1 MKTINKF
8 RISVFILIA
17 LAGCSKSE
25 RPKTETPLQ
34 EPNRIVLTTNQMR
47 EMVVETVKEVPVA
60 EEFSAVGEVSFDEN
74 NVVRIFPIVSGTVD
88 NVAVSLGDYV
98 QRGQLLA
105 SLLSTDIS
113 AFQRDYNVAKEDFEV
128 ADKNMAR
135 AQDLYKS
142 GMISEKDYAEAK
154 KEYANANSDFKEK
167 KQILELYG
175 GSSDRLDAMF
185 RVLAPR
191 SGYIVERNIN
201 EGTQIRTDNNTNI
214 FTISDLKTVWI
225 WANVHESDMSKVREG
240 DKVTVKTIAYP
251 DKTFSGTIQKMGTM
265 LDPASRVI
273 RVRTALNNENGLLKP
288 EMFATV
294 IITSQTSEKLLSAPN
309 KALVLENNNY
319 YVMRETGVNTFEKVQ
334 VSLGKKFGNFTEVN
348 QGLQAGDR
356 IIVEGSLFALTAFNQ
371 KS

>member
-1 MKTINKF
+1 
-8 RISVFILIA
+8 
-17 LAGCSKSE
+17 
-25 RPKTETPLQ
+25 
-34 EPNRIVLTTNQMR
+34 
-47 EMVVETVKEVPVA
+47 
-60 EEFSAVGEVSFDEN
+60 
-74 NVVRIFPIVSGTVD
+74 
-88 NVAVSLGDYV
+88 
-98 QRGQLLA
+98 
-105 SLLSTDIS
+105 
-113 AFQRDYNVAKEDFEV
+113 
-128 ADKNMAR
+128 
-135 AQDLYKS
+135 
-142 GMISEKDYAEAK
+142 
-154 KEYANANSDFKEK
+154 
-167 KQILELYG
+167 
-175 GSSDRLDAMF
+175 
-185 RVLAPR
+185 
-191 SGYIVERNIN
+191 
-201 EGTQIRTDNNTNI
+201 
-214 FTISDLKTVWI
+214 
-225 WANVHESDMSKVREG
+225 MSKVREG

-356 IIVEGSLFALTAFNQ
+356 IIVDGSLFALTAFNQ